1 MATRHGYRIP
11 RRGFCL
17 CCLASTGAA
26 VSGVPL
32 TQRQAFAQA
41 RNVVDGMRAEAA
53 NAPITGHKLRG
64 NISALVGSG
73 GNIAVLTAPDGKVL
87 VDAGMNASRPRITEA
102 LGSLGGKPVTH
113 LINTHWHFDHADGN
127 EWLRE
132 QGALIL
138 AHENTRKQLVEATR
152 AEDWDFSFPPS
163 PAAAVPAATVAA
175 NRTLKL
181 DGNTLELKHYGPV
194 HTDGDLSVHFSEADV
209 LHGGDIYWRSYP
221 FIDCSTGG
229 SIDVTIRATEA
240 MLAGA
245 TNAPLIV
252 PGTVAWP
259 ATDRNSRATAAC
271 SSPFARKS
279 RRSKGKAAP
288 LRTRSLRSRPPP
300 SIPSGANGS
309 WVPPSALGWSMPG
322 CEPRDRTTSDVQRR
336 LMSVHALRHTSSA
349 VRGGA

>member
-1 MATRHGYRIP
+1 MAAKHGYRIP

-17 CCLASTGAA
+17 CCLSSTGAA

-53 NAPITGHKLRG
+53 NAPTTGHKLRG

-73 GNIAVLTAPDGKVL
+73 GNTAVLTAPDGKVL
-87 VDAGMNASRPRITEA
+87 VDAGMNASRPRITET

-138 AHENTRKQLVEATR
+138 ALENTRKHLVEATR
-152 AEDWDFSFPPS
+152 VEDGDFSFPPS
-163 PAAAVPAATVAA
+163 PAAALPAETVAA

-181 DGNTLELKHYGPV
+181 DGNTLELKQHGRA
-194 HTDGDLSVHFSEADV
+194 HTDGGLSVHFSEADV
-209 LHGGDIYWRSYP
+209 LHGGDVYWKSYP

-229 SIDVTIRATEA
+229 KHRRHDPGYRGDAGGRDERDLDRPGHGGLASDRSELEGYRGMLVAVREKVAALGSVAKIAAGREWPRRTVGQAAIWNSSATK
-240 MLAGA
+240 
-245 TNAPLIV
+245 
-252 PGTVAWP
+252 P
-259 ATDRNSRATAAC
+259 AC
-271 SSPFARKS
+271 ARM
-279 RRSKGKAAP
+279 
-288 LRTRSLRSRPPP
+288 SRPP
-300 SIPSGANGS
+300 
-309 WVPPSALGWSMPG
+309 MF
-322 CEPRDRTTSDVQRR
+322 RTCPFLTIAIAS
-336 LMSVHALRHTSSA
+336 
-349 VRGGA
+349 